1 MLGDKMYPYF
11 DEFLRSIIAAKQIE
25 IEDIR
30 AIRTVLAEEIGV
42 DREIIR
48 KLIEVDRAA
57 HGGCEWRDFLAET
70 IVDFAVWVEGR
81 LGEVSSE
88 TSAWLIEALSGPTGM
103 PAPCAASV
111 VHAVIA
117 EAEEAHSSLTLFALS
132 TPCASSWARARG
144 ARTNRSTS
152 ARRSSAPAQA
162 SSRNSDR
169 TAKGFPLSRFML

>member
-1 MLGDKMYPYF
+1 MTFGGMIHADREINRQKVGEALNMLGDKMYPYF

-117 EAEEAHSSLTLFALS
+117 EADEAHSSLTLFALS
-132 TPCASSWARARG
+132 TPCASSWARP
-144 ARTNRSTS
+144 STM
-152 ARRSSAPAQA
+152 AWRNA
-162 SSRNSDR
+162 SD
-169 TAKGFPLSRFML
+169 FVM